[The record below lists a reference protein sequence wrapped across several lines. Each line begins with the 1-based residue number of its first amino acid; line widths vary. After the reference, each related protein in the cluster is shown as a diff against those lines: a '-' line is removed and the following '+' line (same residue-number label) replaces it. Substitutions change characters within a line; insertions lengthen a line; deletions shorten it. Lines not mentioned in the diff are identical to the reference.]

1 MQARGDRPQC
11 SAMKRSK
18 DEEGNRER
26 CGNAPVR
33 GAKVCRMHGGS
44 APQVKAKAAER
55 AAEQEFDKAM
65 TRTLATLKVTPVDNP
80 LVVLAELAG
89 QAVAF
94 KDALAERV
102 NNLKDNIRYTDA
114 RGSEQLR
121 SEVALWERALDRCER
136 FCTSMAKLRIDDR
149 LARVEEA
156 QVELLLAALDAG
168 LIAVDVEPGR
178 RSEAKAA
185 AARHLRSAEKA
196 A

>member
-1 MQARGDRPQC
+1 MNPTDNTKLQC
-11 SAMKRSK
+11 TATKRNK
-18 DEEGNRER
+18 KR

-33 GAKVCRMHGGS
+33 GATVCRMHGGA
-44 APQVKAKAAER
+44 APQVQAKAAER
-55 AAEQEFDKAM
+55 VAQQEFDKEM
-65 TRTLATLKVTPVDNP
+65 ERTLARLKVAPVDNP
-80 LVVLAELAG
+80 LTVLAELAG

-102 NNLKDNIRYTDA
+102 NRLNDNIRYTDA

-136 FCTSMAKLRIDDR
+136 FCTSMARLRIDDR
-149 LARVEEA
+149 LAKVEEA

-178 RSEAKAA
+178 RAEAKMA
-185 AARHLRSAEKA
+185 AARHLRSTEKA